1 MESKPTKEELRQR
14 FKQKMFEKSL
24 GRNTRKAQEKIF
36 NDSLNKLGIDKDKL
50 KNDLE
55 QVNKQQT
62 TNNNANENTV
72 EIKLAKQ
79 N

>member
-1 MESKPTKEELRQR
+1 MESKTTKEELRQR
-14 FKQKMFEKSL
+14 LKQKVFEKSL

-55 QVNKQQT
+55 RVNKQQT
-62 TNNNANENTV
+62 TNDSTNENNA
-72 EIKLAKQ
+72 EIKLKQ

>member
-14 FKQKMFEKSL
+14 LKQKMFEKSL

-62 TNNNANENTV
+62 TNDSANENTA

>member
-1 MESKPTKEELRQR
+1 MESKPTKEELRQKL
-14 FKQKMFEKSL
+14 KQKMFEKSL

-50 KNDLE
+50 KNDLD
-55 QVNKQQT
+55 QVNKQQ
-62 TNNNANENTV
+62 NMNDSANENTA
-72 EIKLAKQ
+72 EIKLVKQ